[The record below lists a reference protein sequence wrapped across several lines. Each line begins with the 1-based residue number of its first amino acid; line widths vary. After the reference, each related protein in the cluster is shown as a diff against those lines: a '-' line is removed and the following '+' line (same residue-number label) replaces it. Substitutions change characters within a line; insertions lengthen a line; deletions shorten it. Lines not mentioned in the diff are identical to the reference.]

1 MADRNLNIRVA
12 FSALNNM
19 SRPVNAARQSA
30 AALASQINQTKT
42 SIKGLE
48 RQATSFDR
56 LTAANKKTTE
66 QLAQA
71 KEQARQMAAAY
82 GPLRQRSAEQVAA
95 LNQQRVAIRQLTQQQ
110 KGEQTQLNQLRASFY
125 SEGIAISSASRATEQ
140 INQRTAQYNRQL
152 AEQQRRLDAV
162 NQAQARYSRAKET
175 GEKMMSGGMKTA
187 AVGAATLAPVAAAVK
202 SYSSLEDAMKG
213 VAKQVNGLRDDS
225 GNRTPQYEE
234 MQRAIMDASEKLP
247 MANGAVDYAALVEG
261 GARMGVANSD
271 DPWEKQKADLLAF
284 ASMAAKASVAFELPA
299 DQLSESLGK
308 IAGLYKIPTQNIEQL
323 GDAINYLDDNAK
335 SKGSDIIDVLQRV
348 GGLASQL
355 DYKQAAALGSTFL
368 TLGSP
373 AEVAASA
380 TNAMV
385 RELSIA
391 TVQSDKFLGAL
402 DEIGVNAERVQKSM
416 SVDAMGTII
425 SVLEASKKLAPDK
438 QVANL
443 TQIFGKE
450 FGDDAQKLANNLP
463 ELRRQIELTQGAA
476 AKGSMNRESDI
487 NKASLSAQW
496 QLTKTGAVNAFSS
509 AGETLREPLMDIM
522 LTVSKVVGSVRRWV
536 EANPALVGSIMKVT
550 AAIGALLVVV
560 GGLMLSIGAVLGPMA
575 LVRLSFTTLAG
586 SGGVTPLIGSLGKL
600 SSTLR
605 GLIPSLSGVGRSIKD
620 WPALFRSA
628 ASGITQFSKQAIGGL
643 NTALMALSRGA
654 VAAGQGLFTLFT
666 RPMTAITWL
675 GNGLRTLATSGFGA
689 LLNVGRTV
697 MMALGGGLS
706 LLLSP
711 IGILVIALSAAAI
724 AVIKFWE
731 PIKAFFTGFYT
742 GLMSGLQPLTS
753 AFSTAFAPLAPLFD
767 SIGNAVGGVWEWF
780 TKLFEPIQ
788 FSNEAL
794 ASCTSAGETFGKV
807 VGNALSALTPI
818 IEGIARGIGWVLE
831 KLGAIPDATK
841 AAQQA
846 AESMHKDPVVWE
858 WDPQQKKM
866 VKKGW
871 NWSPKDDQQKKTNQ
885 KQQQAIDQQKKQES
899 LINSLKG
906 PANIVP
912 KMSSSLDK
920 IATNTTEKK
929 DGPGEIVFKNKQPY
943 IPIRGGYSEPLKQAQ
958 RQLPSLT
965 DWVTQQAGSLIASVT
980 PWQVEK
986 PAARVP
992 VSASPSAA
1000 SVAALMP
1007 APGGDVYNLSF
1018 DFSGQK
1024 LDEESIIRRVREE
1037 LALAKQ
1043 QADRRKRSQLIDHV

>member
-95 LNQQRVAIRQLTQQQ
+95 LNQQRAAIRQLTQQQ

-140 INQRTAQYNRQL
+140 INQRTAQYNSQL

-162 NQAQARYSRAKET
+162 NQAQARYSRTKET

-271 DPWEKQKADLLAF
+271 DPWQKQKADLLSF

-402 DEIGVNAERVQKSM
+402 DEIGVNAEKVQKSM

-586 SGGVTPLIGSLGKL
+586 EGGIARLTGGVMRLGGAFQWLAGSPMQSLLSAGRMVFGPLI
-600 SSTLR
+600 TLLAGISAPVW
-605 GLIPSLSGVGRSIKD
+605 GLI
-620 WPALFRSA
+620 ALFA
-628 ASGITQFSKQAIGGL
+628 
-643 NTALMALSRGA
+643 A
-654 VAAGQGLFTLFT
+654 VA
-666 RPMTAITWL
+666 
-675 GNGLRTLATSGFGA
+675 
-689 LLNVGRTV
+689 V
-697 MMALGGGLS
+697 
-706 LLLSP
+706 
-711 IGILVIALSAAAI
+711 
-724 AVIKFWE
+724 AVIKFWQ
-731 PIKAFFTGFYT
+731 PIKAFFSGFFT
-742 GLMSGLQPLTS
+742 GLMAGLQPITQ
-753 AFSTAFAPLAPLFD
+753 AFNAVFAPLAPIFD
-767 SIGNAVGGVWEWF
+767 SIGNAISRVWEWF
-780 TKLFEPIQ
+780 TKLLEPIQ
-788 FSNEAL
+788 FSSEAL

-807 VGNALSALTPI
+807 VGAAISALTLPI
-818 IEGIARGIGWVLE
+818 QGVAKGLGWILE
-831 KLGAIPDATK
+831 KLGAIPDAAK
-841 AAQQA
+841 AAQRVAQQMTPEAVNNLADRFTTFAGDVQA
-846 AESMHKDPVVWE
+846 ITKESKKAEEK
-858 WDPQQKKM
+858 
-866 VKKGW
+866 
-871 NWSPKDDQQKKTNQ
+871 KKT
-885 KQQQAIDQQKKQES
+885 DEQKKQDN

-912 KMSSSLDK
+912 KMSNSLDK

-1007 APGGDVYNLSF
+1007 APGGDVYNLNF

-1024 LDEESIIRRVREE
+1024 LDEETMIRRVREE

>member
-95 LNQQRVAIRQLTQQQ
+95 LNQQRAAIRQLTQQQ

-187 AVGAATLAPVAAAVK
+187 AVGAATLVPVAAAVK

-271 DPWEKQKADLLAF
+271 DPWQKQKADLLSF

-368 TLGSP
+368 TLGTP

-391 TVQSDKFLGAL
+391 TVQGKNFMQGLDALGL
-402 DEIGVNAERVQKSM
+402 SAEKVQKSM

-425 SVLEASKKLAPDK
+425 SVLEASKKLAPDQ

-509 AGETLREPLMDIM
+509 AGETLRDPLMDIM

-550 AAIGALLVVV
+550 AAIGALLVVM

-575 LVRLSFTTLAG
+575 LVRLSFTSLAGEGGIARLTGGVMRLGGAFQWLAG
-586 SGGVTPLIGSLGKL
+586 SPMQALLSAGRMVFGPLI
-600 SSTLR
+600 TLLAGISAPVW
-605 GLIPSLSGVGRSIKD
+605 GLI
-620 WPALFRSA
+620 ALFA
-628 ASGITQFSKQAIGGL
+628 
-643 NTALMALSRGA
+643 A
-654 VAAGQGLFTLFT
+654 VA
-666 RPMTAITWL
+666 
-675 GNGLRTLATSGFGA
+675 
-689 LLNVGRTV
+689 V
-697 MMALGGGLS
+697 
-706 LLLSP
+706 
-711 IGILVIALSAAAI
+711 
-724 AVIKFWE
+724 AVIKFWQ
-731 PIKAFFTGFYT
+731 PIKAFFSGFFT
-742 GLMSGLQPLTS
+742 GLMAGLQPITQS
-753 AFSTAFAPLAPLFD
+753 FNAVFAPLAPIFN
-767 SIGNAVGGVWEWF
+767 SIGNAISGVWEWF
-780 TKLFEPIQ
+780 TKLLEPIQ
-788 FSNEAL
+788 FSSEAL

-807 VGNALSALTPI
+807 VGAAISALTLPI
-818 IEGIARGIGWVLE
+818 QAVAKGLGWILE
-831 KLGAIPDATK
+831 KLGAIPDAAK
-841 AAQQA
+841 AAQQVA
-846 AESMHKDPVVWE
+846 QQMTPEAVNNLADRVNAFSGDVQAVAKESKKAEEK
-858 WDPQQKKM
+858 
-866 VKKGW
+866 
-871 NWSPKDDQQKKTNQ
+871 KKT
-885 KQQQAIDQQKKQES
+885 DEQKKQDN

-912 KMSSSLDK
+912 KMSNSLDK

-958 RQLPSLT
+958 RQLT
-965 DWVTQQAGSLIASVT
+965 
-980 PWQVEK
+980 
-986 PAARVP
+986 R
-992 VSASPSAA
+992 VSALTVTTGT
-1000 SVAALMP
+1000 VAVMDSDAVTLAVFTP
-1007 APGGDVYNLSF
+1007 LTTS
-1018 DFSGQK
+1018 
-1024 LDEESIIRRVREE
+1024 
-1037 LALAKQ
+1037 ALASGSYEIRAPSGCRITQ
-1043 QADRRKRSQLIDHV
+1043 VVAPASGGGASSL

>member
-95 LNQQRVAIRQLTQQQ
+95 LNQQRAAIRQLTQQQ

-402 DEIGVNAERVQKSM
+402 DEIGVNAEKVQKSM

-522 LTVSKVVGSVRRWV
+522 LTVSKVIGSVRRWV

-586 SGGVTPLIGSLGKL
+586 EGGIARLTGGVMRLGGAFQWLAGSPMQALLSAGRMVFGPLI
-600 SSTLR
+600 TLLAGISAPVW
-605 GLIPSLSGVGRSIKD
+605 GLI
-620 WPALFRSA
+620 ALF
-628 ASGITQFSKQAIGGL
+628 
-643 NTALMALSRGA
+643 
-654 VAAGQGLFTLFT
+654 
-666 RPMTAITWL
+666 
-675 GNGLRTLATSGFGA
+675 
-689 LLNVGRTV
+689 
-697 MMALGGGLS
+697 
-706 LLLSP
+706 
-711 IGILVIALSAAAI
+711 AAAAV

-731 PIKAFFTGFYT
+731 PIQAFFTGFFNGIMT
-742 GLMSGLQPLTS
+742 GLQPVFD
-753 AFSTAFAPLAPLFD
+753 AFNAVFAPLAPIFD
-767 SIGNAVGGVWEWF
+767 AIGSAISGVWDWF
-780 TKLFEPIQ
+780 TKLLEPIK
-788 FSNEAL
+788 FSSDAL
-794 ASCTSAGETFGKV
+794 ETCTTVGETFGRVLGTAISGLLWPLQK
-807 VGNALSALTPI
+807 LM
-818 IEGIARGIGWVLE
+818 EGVGWVLE
-831 KLGAIPDATK
+831 KLDLIPAGLDAANAK
-841 AAQQA
+841 AN
-846 AESMHKDPVVWE
+846 SLKKDPVVWE

-866 VKKGW
+866 VKKDW
-871 NWSPKDDQQKKTNQ
+871 NWSPDKPNQ
-885 KQQQAIDQQKKQES
+885 PKPPKPPITPKPVGIPDLMGS
-899 LINSLKG
+899 PNLT
-906 PANIVP
+906 P
-912 KMSSSLDK
+912 KMSKSLDK
-920 IATNTTEKK
+920 IADNTGKMAAK

-1024 LDEESIIRRVREE
+1024 LDEETIIRRVREE

>member
-95 LNQQRVAIRQLTQQQ
+95 LNQQRAAIRQLTQQQ

-271 DPWEKQKADLLAF
+271 DPWQKQKADLLSF

-368 TLGSP
+368 TLGTP

-391 TVQSDKFLGAL
+391 TVQGKNFMQGLDALGL
-402 DEIGVNAERVQKSM
+402 SAEKVQKSM
-416 SVDAMGTII
+416 SMDAMGTII
-425 SVLEASKKLAPDK
+425 SVLEASKKLAPDQ

-509 AGETLREPLMDIM
+509 AGETLRDPLMDIM
-522 LTVSKVVGSVRRWV
+522 LTVSKMVGSVRRWV

-550 AAIGALLVVV
+550 AAIGALLIVV

-586 SGGVTPLIGSLGKL
+586 EGGVARLTGGVMRLGGAFQWLAGSPMQALLSAGRMVFGPLI
-600 SSTLR
+600 TLLAGISAPVW
-605 GLIPSLSGVGRSIKD
+605 GLI
-620 WPALFRSA
+620 ALF
-628 ASGITQFSKQAIGGL
+628 
-643 NTALMALSRGA
+643 
-654 VAAGQGLFTLFT
+654 
-666 RPMTAITWL
+666 
-675 GNGLRTLATSGFGA
+675 
-689 LLNVGRTV
+689 
-697 MMALGGGLS
+697 
-706 LLLSP
+706 
-711 IGILVIALSAAAI
+711 AAAAV
-724 AVIKFWE
+724 AVIKFWQ
-731 PIKAFFTGFYT
+731 PIKAFFSGFFT
-742 GLMSGLQPLTS
+742 GLMAGLQPITQ
-753 AFSTAFAPLAPLFD
+753 AFNAVFAPLAPIFD
-767 SIGNAVGGVWEWF
+767 SIGNAISGVWEWF
-780 TKLFEPIQ
+780 TKLLEPIQ
-788 FSNEAL
+788 FSSEAL

-807 VGNALSALTPI
+807 VGAAISALTLPI
-818 IEGIARGIGWVLE
+818 QAVAKGLGWILE
-831 KLGAIPDATK
+831 KLGAIPDAAK
-841 AAQQA
+841 AAQQVA
-846 AESMHKDPVVWE
+846 QQMTPEAVNNLADRVNAFSGDVQAVAKESKKAEEK
-858 WDPQQKKM
+858 
-866 VKKGW
+866 
-871 NWSPKDDQQKKTNQ
+871 KKT
-885 KQQQAIDQQKKQES
+885 DEQKKQDN

-1007 APGGDVYNLSF
+1007 APGGDVYHLNF

-1024 LDEESIIRRVREE
+1024 LDEETIIRRVREE

-1043 QADRRKRSQLIDHV
+1043 QADRRKRSQLTDHG

>member
-95 LNQQRVAIRQLTQQQ
+95 LNQQRAAIRQLTQQQ

-368 TLGSP
+368 TLGTP

-391 TVQSDKFLGAL
+391 TVQGKNFMQGLDALGL
-402 DEIGVNAERVQKSM
+402 SAEKVQKSM

-425 SVLEASKKLAPDK
+425 SVLEASKKLAPDQ

-586 SGGVTPLIGSLGKL
+586 EGGIARLTGGVMRLGGAFQWLAGSPMQSLLSVGRMVFGPLI
-600 SSTLR
+600 TLLAGISAPVW
-605 GLIPSLSGVGRSIKD
+605 GLI
-620 WPALFRSA
+620 ALFA
-628 ASGITQFSKQAIGGL
+628 
-643 NTALMALSRGA
+643 A
-654 VAAGQGLFTLFT
+654 VA
-666 RPMTAITWL
+666 
-675 GNGLRTLATSGFGA
+675 
-689 LLNVGRTV
+689 V
-697 MMALGGGLS
+697 
-706 LLLSP
+706 
-711 IGILVIALSAAAI
+711 
-724 AVIKFWE
+724 AVIKFWQ
-731 PIKAFFTGFYT
+731 PIKAFFSGFFT
-742 GLMSGLQPLTS
+742 GLMAGLQPITQ
-753 AFSTAFAPLAPLFD
+753 AFNAVFAPLAPIFD
-767 SIGNAVGGVWEWF
+767 SIGNAISGVWEWF
-780 TKLFEPIQ
+780 TKLLEPIQ
-788 FSNEAL
+788 FSSEAL

-807 VGNALSALTPI
+807 VGAAISALTLPI
-818 IEGIARGIGWVLE
+818 QGVAKGLGWILE
-831 KLGAIPDATK
+831 KLGAIPDAAK
-841 AAQQA
+841 AAQQVA
-846 AESMHKDPVVWE
+846 QQMTPEAVNNLADRFTTFAGDVQAITKESKKAEEK
-858 WDPQQKKM
+858 
-866 VKKGW
+866 
-871 NWSPKDDQQKKTNQ
+871 KKT
-885 KQQQAIDQQKKQES
+885 DEQKKQDN

-943 IPIRGGYSEPLKQAQ
+943 IPIRGRYSEPLKQAQ

-1007 APGGDVYNLSF
+1007 TPGGDVYNLSF

-1024 LDEESIIRRVREE
+1024 LDEETIIRRVREE

>member
-95 LNQQRVAIRQLTQQQ
+95 LNQQRAAIRQLTQQQ

-271 DPWEKQKADLLAF
+271 DPWEKQKADLLSF

-402 DEIGVNAERVQKSM
+402 DEIGVNAEKVQKSM

-586 SGGVTPLIGSLGKL
+586 EGGIARLTGGVMRLGGAFQWLAGSPMQALLSAGRMVFGPLI
-600 SSTLR
+600 TLLAGISAPVW
-605 GLIPSLSGVGRSIKD
+605 GLI
-620 WPALFRSA
+620 ALF
-628 ASGITQFSKQAIGGL
+628 
-643 NTALMALSRGA
+643 
-654 VAAGQGLFTLFT
+654 
-666 RPMTAITWL
+666 
-675 GNGLRTLATSGFGA
+675 
-689 LLNVGRTV
+689 
-697 MMALGGGLS
+697 
-706 LLLSP
+706 
-711 IGILVIALSAAAI
+711 AAAAV

-731 PIKAFFTGFYT
+731 PIQAFFTGFFNGIMT
-742 GLMSGLQPLTS
+742 GLQPVFD
-753 AFSTAFAPLAPLFD
+753 AFNAVFAPLAPIFD
-767 SIGNAVGGVWEWF
+767 AIGSAISGVWDWF
-780 TKLFEPIQ
+780 TKLLEPIK
-788 FSNEAL
+788 FSSDAL
-794 ASCTSAGETFGKV
+794 ETCTTVGETFGRVLGTAISGLLWPLQK
-807 VGNALSALTPI
+807 LM
-818 IEGIARGIGWVLE
+818 EGVGWVLE
-831 KLGAIPDATK
+831 KLDLIPAGLDAANAK
-841 AAQQA
+841 
-846 AESMHKDPVVWE
+846 AESLKKDPVVWE

-866 VKKGW
+866 VKKDW
-871 NWSPKDDQQKKTNQ
+871 HWSPDKPNQ
-885 KQQQAIDQQKKQES
+885 PKPPKPPITPKPVGIPDLMGAPN
-899 LINSLKG
+899 LT
-906 PANIVP
+906 P
-912 KMSSSLDK
+912 KMSKSLDK
-920 IATNTTEKK
+920 IADNTGKMAAK

-1007 APGGDVYNLSF
+1007 APGGDVYNLNF

-1024 LDEESIIRRVREE
+1024 LDEETIIRRVREE

>member
-95 LNQQRVAIRQLTQQQ
+95 LNQQRAAIRQLTQQQ

-175 GEKMMSGGMKTA
+175 GEKMTSGGMKTA

-271 DPWEKQKADLLAF
+271 DPWQKQKADLLSF

-368 TLGSP
+368 TLGTP

-391 TVQSDKFLGAL
+391 TVQGKNFMQGLDALGL
-402 DEIGVNAERVQKSM
+402 SAEKVQKSM

-425 SVLEASKKLAPDK
+425 SVLEASKKLAPDQ

-586 SGGVTPLIGSLGKL
+586 EGGIARLTGGVMRLGGAFQWLAGSPMQALLSAGRMVFGPLI
-600 SSTLR
+600 TLLAGISAPVW
-605 GLIPSLSGVGRSIKD
+605 GLI
-620 WPALFRSA
+620 ALF
-628 ASGITQFSKQAIGGL
+628 
-643 NTALMALSRGA
+643 
-654 VAAGQGLFTLFT
+654 
-666 RPMTAITWL
+666 
-675 GNGLRTLATSGFGA
+675 
-689 LLNVGRTV
+689 
-697 MMALGGGLS
+697 
-706 LLLSP
+706 
-711 IGILVIALSAAAI
+711 SAAAV
-724 AVIKFWE
+724 AVIKFWQ
-731 PIKAFFTGFYT
+731 PIKAFFSGFFT
-742 GLMSGLQPLTS
+742 GLMAGLQPITQ
-753 AFSTAFAPLAPLFD
+753 AFNAVFAPLAPIFD
-767 SIGNAVGGVWEWF
+767 SIGNAISGVWEWF
-780 TKLFEPIQ
+780 TKLLEPIQ
-788 FSNEAL
+788 FSSEAL

-807 VGNALSALTPI
+807 VGGAISALTLPI
-818 IEGIARGIGWVLE
+818 QSVAKGLGWILE
-831 KLGAIPDATK
+831 KLGAIPDAAK
-841 AAQQA
+841 AAQQVA
-846 AESMHKDPVVWE
+846 QQMTPEAVNNLADRVNAFSGDVQAVAKESKKAEEK
-858 WDPQQKKM
+858 
-866 VKKGW
+866 
-871 NWSPKDDQQKKTNQ
+871 KKT
-885 KQQQAIDQQKKQES
+885 DEQKKQDN

-912 KMSSSLDK
+912 KMSNSLDK

-986 PAARVP
+986 PAARMP

-1007 APGGDVYNLSF
+1007 APGGDVYNLNF

-1024 LDEESIIRRVREE
+1024 LDEETIIRRVREE

-1043 QADRRKRSQLIDHV
+1043 QADRRKRSQLTDHV

>member
-95 LNQQRVAIRQLTQQQ
+95 LNQQRAAIRQLTQQQ

-225 GNRTPQYEE
+225 GNRTPLYEE
-234 MQRAIMDASEKLP
+234 MQQAIKDASEKLP

-261 GARMGVANSD
+261 GARMGVANSN
-271 DPWEKQKADLLAF
+271 DPWQKQKADLLSF

-308 IAGLYKIPTQNIEQL
+308 IAGLYNIPVQNIEQL

-348 GGLASQL
+348 GGLANQL

-368 TLGSP
+368 TLGTP

-391 TVQSDKFLGAL
+391 TVQGKSFMQGLDALGL
-402 DEIGVNAERVQKSM
+402 SAEKVQKSM

-425 SVLEASKKLAPDK
+425 SVLEASQKLGDN
-438 QVANL
+438 QVATL

-450 FGDDAQKLANNLP
+450 FGDDAQKLANKLP
-463 ELRRQIELTQGAA
+463 ELRRQLELTQGVA
-476 AKGSMNRESDI
+476 AKGSMQRESDI
-487 NKASLSAQW
+487 NKDSLSSQW
-496 QLTKTGAVNAFSS
+496 QLTKTGTLNALSA
-509 AGETLREPLMDIM
+509 AGETLRDPLMDIM

-586 SGGVTPLIGSLGKL
+586 EGGIARLTGGVMRLGGAFQWLAGSPMQALLSAGRMVFGPLI
-600 SSTLR
+600 TLLAGISAPVW
-605 GLIPSLSGVGRSIKD
+605 GLI
-620 WPALFRSA
+620 ALF
-628 ASGITQFSKQAIGGL
+628 
-643 NTALMALSRGA
+643 
-654 VAAGQGLFTLFT
+654 
-666 RPMTAITWL
+666 
-675 GNGLRTLATSGFGA
+675 
-689 LLNVGRTV
+689 
-697 MMALGGGLS
+697 
-706 LLLSP
+706 
-711 IGILVIALSAAAI
+711 AAAAV
-724 AVIKFWE
+724 AVIKFWQ
-731 PIKAFFTGFYT
+731 PIKAFFSGFFT
-742 GLMSGLQPLTS
+742 GLMAGLQPITQ
-753 AFSTAFAPLAPLFD
+753 AFNAVFAPLAPIFD
-767 SIGNAVGGVWEWF
+767 SIGNAISGVWEWF
-780 TKLFEPIQ
+780 TKLLEPIQ
-788 FSNEAL
+788 FSSEAL

-807 VGNALSALTPI
+807 VGAAISALTLPI
-818 IEGIARGIGWVLE
+818 QAVAKGLGWILE
-831 KLGAIPDATK
+831 KLGAIPDAAK
-841 AAQQA
+841 AAQQVA
-846 AESMHKDPVVWE
+846 QQMTPEAVNNLADRVNAFSGDVQAVAKESKKAEEK
-858 WDPQQKKM
+858 
-866 VKKGW
+866 
-871 NWSPKDDQQKKTNQ
+871 KKT
-885 KQQQAIDQQKKQES
+885 DEQKKQDN

-965 DWVTQQAGSLIASVT
+965 DWVTQQAGSLISSVT

-1007 APGGDVYNLSF
+1007 APGGDVYNLNF

-1024 LDEESIIRRVREE
+1024 LDEETIIRRVREE

-1043 QADRRKRSQLIDHV
+1043 QADRRKRSQLTDHV

>member
-1 MADRNLNIRVA
+1 
-12 FSALNNM
+12 
-19 SRPVNAARQSA
+19 
-30 AALASQINQTKT
+30 
-42 SIKGLE
+42 
-48 RQATSFDR
+48 
-56 LTAANKKTTE
+56 
-66 QLAQA
+66 
-71 KEQARQMAAAY
+71 
-82 GPLRQRSAEQVAA
+82 
-95 LNQQRVAIRQLTQQQ
+95 
-110 KGEQTQLNQLRASFY
+110 
-125 SEGIAISSASRATEQ
+125 
-140 INQRTAQYNRQL
+140 
-152 AEQQRRLDAV
+152 
-162 NQAQARYSRAKET
+162 
-175 GEKMMSGGMKTA
+175 MKTA

-402 DEIGVNAERVQKSM
+402 DEIGINAEKVQKSM

-496 QLTKTGAVNAFSS
+496 QLTKTGAVNALSS

-560 GGLMLSIGAVLGPMA
+560 GGLMLTIGAVLGPMA

-643 NTALMALSRGA
+643 NTALMALSRSA

-788 FSNEAL
+788 FSSEAL

-943 IPIRGGYSEPLKQAQ
+943 IPIRGGYSEPLKQVQ

-986 PAARVP
+986 PAARMP

-1007 APGGDVYNLSF
+1007 APGGDVYNLNF

-1024 LDEESIIRRVREE
+1024 LDEETIIRRVREE

-1043 QADRRKRSQLIDHV
+1043 QADRRKRSQLTDHV

>member
-82 GPLRQRSAEQVAA
+82 GPLRQRSAEQIAA
-95 LNQQRVAIRQLTQQQ
+95 LNQQRAAIRQLTQQQ

-175 GEKMMSGGMKTA
+175 GEKMMSGGMKTT

-225 GNRTPQYEE
+225 GNRTPLYEE
-234 MQRAIMDASEKLP
+234 MQQAIKDASEKLP

-261 GARMGVANSD
+261 GARMGVANSN
-271 DPWEKQKADLLAF
+271 DPWQKQKADLLSF

-308 IAGLYKIPTQNIEQL
+308 IAGLYNIPVQNIEQL

-348 GGLASQL
+348 GGLANQL

-368 TLGSP
+368 TLGTP

-391 TVQSDKFLGAL
+391 TVQGKSFMQGLDALGL
-402 DEIGVNAERVQKSM
+402 SAEKVQKSM

-425 SVLEASKKLAPDK
+425 SVLEASQKLGDN
-438 QVANL
+438 QVATL

-450 FGDDAQKLANNLP
+450 FGDDAQKLANKLP
-463 ELRRQIELTQGAA
+463 ELRRQLELTQGVA
-476 AKGSMNRESDI
+476 AKGSMQRESDI
-487 NKASLSAQW
+487 NKDSLSSQW
-496 QLTKTGAVNAFSS
+496 QLTKTGTLNALSA
-509 AGETLREPLMDIM
+509 AGETLRDPLMDIM
-522 LTVSKVVGSVRRWV
+522 LTVSKVVGSVRRWI

-586 SGGVTPLIGSLGKL
+586 EGGIARLTGSVMRLGGAFQWLAGSPMQALLSAGRMVFGPLI
-600 SSTLR
+600 TLLAGISAPVW
-605 GLIPSLSGVGRSIKD
+605 GLI
-620 WPALFRSA
+620 ALF
-628 ASGITQFSKQAIGGL
+628 
-643 NTALMALSRGA
+643 
-654 VAAGQGLFTLFT
+654 
-666 RPMTAITWL
+666 
-675 GNGLRTLATSGFGA
+675 
-689 LLNVGRTV
+689 
-697 MMALGGGLS
+697 
-706 LLLSP
+706 
-711 IGILVIALSAAAI
+711 AAAAV
-724 AVIKFWE
+724 AVIKFWQ
-731 PIKAFFTGFYT
+731 PIKAFFSGFFT
-742 GLMSGLQPLTS
+742 GLMAGLQPITQ
-753 AFSTAFAPLAPLFD
+753 AFNAVFAPLAPIFD
-767 SIGNAVGGVWEWF
+767 SIGNAISGVWEWF
-780 TKLFEPIQ
+780 TKLLEPIQ
-788 FSNEAL
+788 FSSEAL

-807 VGNALSALTPI
+807 VGAAISALTLPI
-818 IEGIARGIGWVLE
+818 QAVAKGLGWILE
-831 KLGAIPDATK
+831 KLGAIPDAAK
-841 AAQQA
+841 AAQQVA
-846 AESMHKDPVVWE
+846 QQMTPEAVNNLADRVNAFSGDVQAVAKESKKAEEK
-858 WDPQQKKM
+858 
-866 VKKGW
+866 
-871 NWSPKDDQQKKTNQ
+871 KKT
-885 KQQQAIDQQKKQES
+885 DEQKKQDN

-1007 APGGDVYNLSF
+1007 APGGDVYNLNF

-1024 LDEESIIRRVREE
+1024 LDEETIIRRVREE

-1043 QADRRKRSQLIDHV
+1043 QADRRKRSQLTDHV

>member
-95 LNQQRVAIRQLTQQQ
+95 LNQQRAAIRQLTQQQ

-335 SKGSDIIDVLQRV
+335 SKGSDIIDVIQRV

-368 TLGSP
+368 TLGTP

-391 TVQSDKFLGAL
+391 TVQGKNFMQGLDALGL
-402 DEIGVNAERVQKSM
+402 SAEKVQKSM

-425 SVLEASKKLAPDK
+425 SVLEASKKLAPDQ

-586 SGGVTPLIGSLGKL
+586 EGGIARLTGGVMRLGGAFQWLAGSPMQALLSAGRMVFGPLI
-600 SSTLR
+600 TLLAGISAPVW
-605 GLIPSLSGVGRSIKD
+605 GLI
-620 WPALFRSA
+620 ALF
-628 ASGITQFSKQAIGGL
+628 
-643 NTALMALSRGA
+643 
-654 VAAGQGLFTLFT
+654 
-666 RPMTAITWL
+666 
-675 GNGLRTLATSGFGA
+675 
-689 LLNVGRTV
+689 
-697 MMALGGGLS
+697 
-706 LLLSP
+706 
-711 IGILVIALSAAAI
+711 AAAAV

-731 PIKAFFTGFYT
+731 PIQAFFTGFFNGIMT
-742 GLMSGLQPLTS
+742 GLQPVFD
-753 AFSTAFAPLAPLFD
+753 AFNAVFAPLAPIFD
-767 SIGNAVGGVWEWF
+767 AIGSAISGVWDWF
-780 TKLFEPIQ
+780 TKLLEPIK
-788 FSNEAL
+788 FSSDAL
-794 ASCTSAGETFGKV
+794 ETCTTVGETFGRVLGTAISGLLWPLQK
-807 VGNALSALTPI
+807 LM
-818 IEGIARGIGWVLE
+818 EGVGWVLE
-831 KLGAIPDATK
+831 KLDLIPAGLDAANAK
-841 AAQQA
+841 
-846 AESMHKDPVVWE
+846 AESLKKDPVVWE

-866 VKKGW
+866 VKKDW
-871 NWSPKDDQQKKTNQ
+871 HWSPDKPNQ
-885 KQQQAIDQQKKQES
+885 PKPPKPPITPKPVGIPDLMGAPN
-899 LINSLKG
+899 LT
-906 PANIVP
+906 P
-912 KMSSSLDK
+912 KMSKSLDK
-920 IATNTTEKK
+920 IADNTGKMAAK

-1007 APGGDVYNLSF
+1007 APGGDVYNLNF

-1024 LDEESIIRRVREE
+1024 LDEETIIRRVREE

-1043 QADRRKRSQLIDHV
+1043 QADRRKRSQLTDHV

>member
-95 LNQQRVAIRQLTQQQ
+95 LNQQRAAIRQLTQQQ

-162 NQAQARYSRAKET
+162 NQAQARYNRAKET
-175 GEKMMSGGMKTA
+175 GEKLQSTGMKTA
-187 AVGAATLAPVAAAVK
+187 ATGAAIVAPVVAAIK

-213 VAKQVNGLRDDS
+213 VSKQVNGLRDDN
-225 GNRTPQYEE
+225 GNRTAQFAE
-234 MQRAIMDASEKLP
+234 MQKAIKDASENLP
-247 MANGAVDYAALVEG
+247 MPNGAVDYAALVEG

-271 DPWEKQKADLLAF
+271 DPWQKQKKDLLNF
-284 ASMAAKASVAFELPA
+284 ANTAAMASKAFELPA

-308 IAGLYKIPTQNIEQL
+308 IAGLYKVPIQNIGEL

-335 SKGSDIIDVLQRV
+335 SKGSEIIDVLLRV
-348 GGLASQL
+348 GGTADQL
-355 DYKQAAALGSTFL
+355 GYKNAAALGSTFL
-368 TLGSP
+368 SLGEG
-373 AEVAASA
+373 AETAGTAVK
-380 TNAMV
+380 AMV
-385 RELSIA
+385 RELGNA
-391 TVQSDKFLGAL
+391 MVQPDRFMEGLDALGL
-402 DEIGVNAERVQKSM
+402 SAEKVQKNM
-416 SVDAMGTII
+416 AKDAMGTIMA
-425 SVLEASKKLAPDK
+425 VMEATKKLDDDK
-438 QVANL
+438 QLNVL
-443 TQIFGKE
+443 TQL
-450 FGDDAQKLANNLP
+450 FGDEYAMAVRKVANNLP
-463 ELRRQIELTQGAA
+463 ELRRQLELTHGTA
-476 AKGSMNRESDI
+476 AKGSMKRESDI
-487 NKASLSAQW
+487 DKDSLSSQW
-496 QLTKTGAVNAFSS
+496 QITKAEFGNNFS
-509 AGETLREPLMDIM
+509 ALGETMRWPMMAIM
-522 LTVSKVVGSVRRWV
+522 KSVGGVLQSIRGWI
-536 EANPALVGSIMKVT
+536 EANPVLVAAIMKTV
-550 AAIGALLVVV
+550 AAIGAILTVL
-560 GGLMLSIGAVLGPMA
+560 GTLMLALGAVLGPMA

-586 SGGVTPLIGSLGKL
+586 EGGIARLTGGVMRLGGAFQWLAGSPMQSLLSVGRMVFGPLI
-600 SSTLR
+600 TLLAGISAPVW
-605 GLIPSLSGVGRSIKD
+605 GLI
-620 WPALFRSA
+620 ALFA
-628 ASGITQFSKQAIGGL
+628 
-643 NTALMALSRGA
+643 A
-654 VAAGQGLFTLFT
+654 VA
-666 RPMTAITWL
+666 
-675 GNGLRTLATSGFGA
+675 
-689 LLNVGRTV
+689 V
-697 MMALGGGLS
+697 
-706 LLLSP
+706 
-711 IGILVIALSAAAI
+711 
-724 AVIKFWE
+724 AVIKFWQ
-731 PIKAFFTGFYT
+731 PIKAFFSGFFT
-742 GLMSGLQPLTS
+742 GLMAGLQPITQ
-753 AFSTAFAPLAPLFD
+753 AFNAVFAPLAPIFD
-767 SIGNAVGGVWEWF
+767 SIGNAISGVWEWF
-780 TKLFEPIQ
+780 TKLLEPIQ
-788 FSNEAL
+788 FSSEAL

-807 VGNALSALTPI
+807 VGAAISALTLPI
-818 IEGIARGIGWVLE
+818 QGVAKGLGWILE
-831 KLGAIPDATK
+831 KLGAIPDAAK
-841 AAQQA
+841 AAQQVA
-846 AESMHKDPVVWE
+846 QQMTPEAVNNLADRFTTFAGDVQAITKESKKAEEK
-858 WDPQQKKM
+858 
-866 VKKGW
+866 
-871 NWSPKDDQQKKTNQ
+871 KKT
-885 KQQQAIDQQKKQES
+885 DEQKKQDN

-912 KMSSSLDK
+912 KMSNSLDK

-1007 APGGDVYNLSF
+1007 APGGDVYNLNF

-1024 LDEESIIRRVREE
+1024 LDEETIIRRVREE

-1043 QADRRKRSQLIDHV
+1043 QADRRKRSQLTDHV

>member
-95 LNQQRVAIRQLTQQQ
+95 LNQQRAAIRQLTQQQ

-175 GEKMMSGGMKTA
+175 GEKMTSGGMKTA
-187 AVGAATLAPVAAAVK
+187 AVGAATLVPVAAAVK

-271 DPWEKQKADLLAF
+271 DPWQKQKADLLSF

-368 TLGSP
+368 TLGTP

-391 TVQSDKFLGAL
+391 TVQGKNFMQGLDALGL
-402 DEIGVNAERVQKSM
+402 SAEKVQKSM

-425 SVLEASKKLAPDK
+425 SVLEASKKLAPDQ

-509 AGETLREPLMDIM
+509 AGETLRDPLMDIM

-550 AAIGALLVVV
+550 AAIGALLVVM

-575 LVRLSFTTLAG
+575 LVRLSFTSLAGEGGIARLTGGVMRLGGAFQWLAG
-586 SGGVTPLIGSLGKL
+586 SPMQALLSAGRMVFGPLI
-600 SSTLR
+600 TLLAGISAPVW
-605 GLIPSLSGVGRSIKD
+605 GLI
-620 WPALFRSA
+620 ALFA
-628 ASGITQFSKQAIGGL
+628 
-643 NTALMALSRGA
+643 A
-654 VAAGQGLFTLFT
+654 VA
-666 RPMTAITWL
+666 
-675 GNGLRTLATSGFGA
+675 
-689 LLNVGRTV
+689 V
-697 MMALGGGLS
+697 
-706 LLLSP
+706 
-711 IGILVIALSAAAI
+711 
-724 AVIKFWE
+724 AVIKFWQ
-731 PIKAFFTGFYT
+731 PIKAFFSGFFT
-742 GLMSGLQPLTS
+742 GLMAGLQPITQS
-753 AFSTAFAPLAPLFD
+753 FNAVFAPLAPIFN
-767 SIGNAVGGVWEWF
+767 SIGNAISGVWEWF
-780 TKLFEPIQ
+780 TKLLEPIQ
-788 FSNEAL
+788 FSSEAL

-807 VGNALSALTPI
+807 VGAAISALTLPI
-818 IEGIARGIGWVLE
+818 QAVAKGLGWILE
-831 KLGAIPDATK
+831 KLGAIPDAAK
-841 AAQQA
+841 AAQQVA
-846 AESMHKDPVVWE
+846 QQMTPEAVNNLADRVNAFSGDVQAVAKESKKAEEK
-858 WDPQQKKM
+858 
-866 VKKGW
+866 
-871 NWSPKDDQQKKTNQ
+871 KKT
-885 KQQQAIDQQKKQES
+885 DEQKKQDN

-912 KMSSSLDK
+912 KMSNSLDK

-986 PAARVP
+986 PAARMP

-1007 APGGDVYNLSF
+1007 APGGDVYNLNF

-1024 LDEESIIRRVREE
+1024 LDEETIIRRVREE

-1043 QADRRKRSQLIDHV
+1043 QADRRKRSQLTDHV

>member
-95 LNQQRVAIRQLTQQQ
+95 LNQQRAAIRQLTQQQ

-271 DPWEKQKADLLAF
+271 DPWQKQKTDLLSF

-402 DEIGVNAERVQKSM
+402 DEIGVNAEKVQKSM

-522 LTVSKVVGSVRRWV
+522 LTVSKVIGSVRRWV

-586 SGGVTPLIGSLGKL
+586 EGGIARLTGVVMRLGGAFQWLAGSPMQALLSVGRMVFGPLI
-600 SSTLR
+600 TLLAGISAPVW
-605 GLIPSLSGVGRSIKD
+605 GLI
-620 WPALFRSA
+620 ALFA
-628 ASGITQFSKQAIGGL
+628 
-643 NTALMALSRGA
+643 A
-654 VAAGQGLFTLFT
+654 VA
-666 RPMTAITWL
+666 
-675 GNGLRTLATSGFGA
+675 
-689 LLNVGRTV
+689 V
-697 MMALGGGLS
+697 
-706 LLLSP
+706 
-711 IGILVIALSAAAI
+711 
-724 AVIKFWE
+724 AVIKFWQ
-731 PIKAFFTGFYT
+731 PIKAFFSGFFT
-742 GLMSGLQPLTS
+742 GLMAGLQPITQ
-753 AFSTAFAPLAPLFD
+753 AFNAVFAPLAPIFD
-767 SIGNAVGGVWEWF
+767 SIGNAISGVWEWF
-780 TKLFEPIQ
+780 TKLLEPIQ
-788 FSNEAL
+788 FSSEAL
-794 ASCTSAGETFGKV
+794 TSCTSAGETFGKV
-807 VGNALSALTPI
+807 VGAAISALTLPI
-818 IEGIARGIGWVLE
+818 QAVANGIGWILE

-1007 APGGDVYNLSF
+1007 APGGDVYNLNF

-1024 LDEESIIRRVREE
+1024 LDEETIIRRVREE

-1043 QADRRKRSQLIDHV
+1043 QADRRKRSQLTDHV

>member
-95 LNQQRVAIRQLTQQQ
+95 LNQQRAAIRQLTQQQ

-125 SEGIAISSASRATEQ
+125 SEGIAIRSASRATEQ

-234 MQRAIMDASEKLP
+234 MQRAIMDAGEKLP

-271 DPWEKQKADLLAF
+271 DPWEKQKADLLSF

-402 DEIGVNAERVQKSM
+402 DEIGVNAEKVQKSM

-487 NKASLSAQW
+487 NKDSLSAQW
-496 QLTKTGAVNAFSS
+496 QLTKTGAVNALSS

-560 GGLMLSIGAVLGPMA
+560 GGLMLTIGAVLGQMA

-586 SGGVTPLIGSLGKL
+586 EGGIARLTGGVMRLGGAFQWLAGSPMQALLSAGRMVFCPLI
-600 SSTLR
+600 TLLAGISAPVW
-605 GLIPSLSGVGRSIKD
+605 GLI
-620 WPALFRSA
+620 ALF
-628 ASGITQFSKQAIGGL
+628 
-643 NTALMALSRGA
+643 
-654 VAAGQGLFTLFT
+654 
-666 RPMTAITWL
+666 
-675 GNGLRTLATSGFGA
+675 
-689 LLNVGRTV
+689 
-697 MMALGGGLS
+697 
-706 LLLSP
+706 
-711 IGILVIALSAAAI
+711 AAAAV

-731 PIKAFFTGFYT
+731 PIQAFFTGFFNGIMT
-742 GLMSGLQPLTS
+742 GLQPVFD
-753 AFSTAFAPLAPLFD
+753 AFNAVFAPLAPIFD
-767 SIGNAVGGVWEWF
+767 AIGSAISGVWDWF
-780 TKLFEPIQ
+780 TKLLEPIK
-788 FSNEAL
+788 FSSDAL
-794 ASCTSAGETFGKV
+794 ETCTTVGETFGRVLGTAISGLLWPLQK
-807 VGNALSALTPI
+807 LM
-818 IEGIARGIGWVLE
+818 EGVGWVLE
-831 KLGAIPDATK
+831 KLDLIPAGLDAANAK
-841 AAQQA
+841 
-846 AESMHKDPVVWE
+846 AESLKKDPVVWE

-866 VKKGW
+866 VKKDW
-871 NWSPKDDQQKKTNQ
+871 HWSPDKPNQ
-885 KQQQAIDQQKKQES
+885 PKPPKPPITPKPVGIPDLMGAPN
-899 LINSLKG
+899 LT
-906 PANIVP
+906 P
-912 KMSSSLDK
+912 KMSKSLDK
-920 IATNTTEKK
+920 IADNTGKMAAK

-965 DWVTQQAGSLIASVT
+965 DWVTQQTGSLIASVT

-1007 APGGDVYNLSF
+1007 APGGDVYNLNF

-1024 LDEESIIRRVREE
+1024 LDEETIIRRVREE

-1043 QADRRKRSQLIDHV
+1043 QADRRKRSQLTDHV

>member
-1 MADRNLNIRVA
+1 MANRNLNIRVA

-56 LTAANKKTTE
+56 LTTANKKTTE

-95 LNQQRVAIRQLTQQQ
+95 LNQQRAAIRQLTQQQ

-225 GNRTPQYEE
+225 GNRTPLYEE
-234 MQRAIMDASEKLP
+234 MQQAIKDASEKLP

-261 GARMGVANSD
+261 GARMGVANSN
-271 DPWEKQKADLLAF
+271 DPWQKQKADLLSF

-308 IAGLYKIPTQNIEQL
+308 IAGLYNIPVQNIEQL

-348 GGLASQL
+348 GGLANQL

-368 TLGSP
+368 TLGTP

-391 TVQSDKFLGAL
+391 TVQGKSFMQGLDALGL
-402 DEIGVNAERVQKSM
+402 SAEKVQKSM

-425 SVLEASKKLAPDK
+425 SVLEASQKLGDN
-438 QVANL
+438 QVATL

-450 FGDDAQKLANNLP
+450 FGDDAQKLANKLP
-463 ELRRQIELTQGAA
+463 ELRRQLELTQGVA
-476 AKGSMNRESDI
+476 AKGSMQRESDI
-487 NKASLSAQW
+487 NKDSLSSQW
-496 QLTKTGAVNAFSS
+496 QLTKTGTLNALSA
-509 AGETLREPLMDIM
+509 AGETLRDPLMDIM

-586 SGGVTPLIGSLGKL
+586 EGGIARLTGGVMRLGGAFQWLAGSPMQALLSVGRMVFGPLI
-600 SSTLR
+600 TLLAGISAPVW
-605 GLIPSLSGVGRSIKD
+605 GLI
-620 WPALFRSA
+620 ALF
-628 ASGITQFSKQAIGGL
+628 
-643 NTALMALSRGA
+643 
-654 VAAGQGLFTLFT
+654 
-666 RPMTAITWL
+666 
-675 GNGLRTLATSGFGA
+675 
-689 LLNVGRTV
+689 
-697 MMALGGGLS
+697 
-706 LLLSP
+706 
-711 IGILVIALSAAAI
+711 AAAAV
-724 AVIKFWE
+724 AVIKFWQ
-731 PIKAFFTGFYT
+731 PIKAFFSGFFT
-742 GLMSGLQPLTS
+742 GLMAGLQPITQ
-753 AFSTAFAPLAPLFD
+753 AFNAVFAPLAPIFD
-767 SIGNAVGGVWEWF
+767 SIGNAISGVWEWF
-780 TKLFEPIQ
+780 TKLLEPIQ
-788 FSNEAL
+788 FSSEAL

-807 VGNALSALTPI
+807 VGGAISALTLPI
-818 IEGIARGIGWVLE
+818 QAVAKGLGWILE
-831 KLGAIPDATK
+831 KLGAIPDAAK
-841 AAQQA
+841 AAQQVA
-846 AESMHKDPVVWE
+846 QQMTPEAVNNLADRVNAFSGDVQAVAKESKKAEEK
-858 WDPQQKKM
+858 
-866 VKKGW
+866 
-871 NWSPKDDQQKKTNQ
+871 KKT
-885 KQQQAIDQQKKQES
+885 DEQKKQDN

-1007 APGGDVYNLSF
+1007 APGGDVYNLNF

-1024 LDEESIIRRVREE
+1024 LDEETIIRRVREE

-1043 QADRRKRSQLIDHV
+1043 QADRRKRSQLTDHV

>member
-66 QLAQA
+66 QLGQA
-71 KEQARQMAAAY
+71 KEQARQMTAAY

-95 LNQQRVAIRQLTQQQ
+95 LNQQRAAIRQLTQQQ

-162 NQAQARYSRAKET
+162 NQAQTRYSRAKET

-271 DPWEKQKADLLAF
+271 DPWQKQKADLLSF

-368 TLGSP
+368 TLGTP

-391 TVQSDKFLGAL
+391 TVQGKNFMQGLDALGL
-402 DEIGVNAERVQKSM
+402 SAEKVQKSM

-425 SVLEASKKLAPDK
+425 SVLEASKKLAPDQ

-586 SGGVTPLIGSLGKL
+586 EGGIARLTGGVMRLGGAFQWLAGSPMQALLSAGRMVFGPLI
-600 SSTLR
+600 TLLAGISAPVW
-605 GLIPSLSGVGRSIKD
+605 GLI
-620 WPALFRSA
+620 ALF
-628 ASGITQFSKQAIGGL
+628 
-643 NTALMALSRGA
+643 
-654 VAAGQGLFTLFT
+654 
-666 RPMTAITWL
+666 
-675 GNGLRTLATSGFGA
+675 
-689 LLNVGRTV
+689 
-697 MMALGGGLS
+697 
-706 LLLSP
+706 
-711 IGILVIALSAAAI
+711 AAAAV
-724 AVIKFWE
+724 AVIKFWQ
-731 PIKAFFTGFYT
+731 PIKAFFSGFFT
-742 GLMSGLQPLTS
+742 GLMAGLQPITQ
-753 AFSTAFAPLAPLFD
+753 AFNAVFAPLAPIFD
-767 SIGNAVGGVWEWF
+767 SIGNAISGVWEWF
-780 TKLFEPIQ
+780 TKLLEPIQ
-788 FSNEAL
+788 FSSEAL

-807 VGNALSALTPI
+807 VGGAISALTLPI
-818 IEGIARGIGWVLE
+818 QAVAKGLGWILE
-831 KLGAIPDATK
+831 KLGAIPDAAK
-841 AAQQA
+841 AAQQVA
-846 AESMHKDPVVWE
+846 QQMTPEAVNNLADRVNAFSGDVQAVAKESKKAEEK
-858 WDPQQKKM
+858 
-866 VKKGW
+866 
-871 NWSPKDDQQKKTNQ
+871 KKT
-885 KQQQAIDQQKKQES
+885 DEQKKQDN

-1007 APGGDVYNLSF
+1007 APGGDVYNLNF

-1024 LDEESIIRRVREE
+1024 LDEETIIRRVREE

-1043 QADRRKRSQLIDHV
+1043 QADRRKRSQLTDHV

>member
-95 LNQQRVAIRQLTQQQ
+95 LNQQRAAIRQLTQQQ

-402 DEIGVNAERVQKSM
+402 DEIGVNAEKVQKSM

-586 SGGVTPLIGSLGKL
+586 EGGIARLTGGVMRLGGAFQWLAGSPMQSLLSVGRMVFGPLI
-600 SSTLR
+600 TLLAGISAPVW
-605 GLIPSLSGVGRSIKD
+605 GLI
-620 WPALFRSA
+620 ALFA
-628 ASGITQFSKQAIGGL
+628 
-643 NTALMALSRGA
+643 A
-654 VAAGQGLFTLFT
+654 VA
-666 RPMTAITWL
+666 
-675 GNGLRTLATSGFGA
+675 
-689 LLNVGRTV
+689 V
-697 MMALGGGLS
+697 
-706 LLLSP
+706 
-711 IGILVIALSAAAI
+711 
-724 AVIKFWE
+724 AVIKFWQ
-731 PIKAFFTGFYT
+731 PIKAFFSGFFT
-742 GLMSGLQPLTS
+742 GLMAGLQPITQ
-753 AFSTAFAPLAPLFD
+753 AFNAVFAPLAPIFD
-767 SIGNAVGGVWEWF
+767 SIGNAISGVWEWF
-780 TKLFEPIQ
+780 TKLLEPIQ
-788 FSNEAL
+788 FSSEAL

-807 VGNALSALTPI
+807 VGAAISALTLPI
-818 IEGIARGIGWVLE
+818 QGVAKGLGWILE
-831 KLGAIPDATK
+831 KLGAIPDAAK
-841 AAQQA
+841 AAQQVA
-846 AESMHKDPVVWE
+846 QQMTPEAVNNLADRFTTFAGDVQAITKESKKAEEK
-858 WDPQQKKM
+858 
-866 VKKGW
+866 
-871 NWSPKDDQQKKTNQ
+871 KKT
-885 KQQQAIDQQKKQES
+885 DEQKKQDN

-912 KMSSSLDK
+912 KMSNSLDK

-1024 LDEESIIRRVREE
+1024 LDEETIIRRVREE

>member
-95 LNQQRVAIRQLTQQQ
+95 LNQQRAAIRQLTQQQ

-225 GNRTPQYEE
+225 GNRTPLYEE
-234 MQRAIMDASEKLP
+234 MQQAIKDASEKLP

-261 GARMGVANSD
+261 GARMGVANSN
-271 DPWEKQKADLLAF
+271 DPWQKQKADLLSF

-308 IAGLYKIPTQNIEQL
+308 IAGLYNIPVQNIEQL

-348 GGLASQL
+348 GGLANQL

-368 TLGSP
+368 TLGTP

-391 TVQSDKFLGAL
+391 TVQGKSFMQGLDALGL
-402 DEIGVNAERVQKSM
+402 SAEKVQKSM

-425 SVLEASKKLAPDK
+425 SVLEASQKLGDN
-438 QVANL
+438 QVATL

-450 FGDDAQKLANNLP
+450 FGDDAQKLANKLP
-463 ELRRQIELTQGAA
+463 ELRRQLELTQGVA
-476 AKGSMNRESDI
+476 AKGSMQRESDI
-487 NKASLSAQW
+487 NKDSLSSQW
-496 QLTKTGAVNAFSS
+496 QLTKTGTLNALSA
-509 AGETLREPLMDIM
+509 AGETLRDPLMDIM

-586 SGGVTPLIGSLGKL
+586 EGGIARLTGGVMRLGGAFQWLAGSPMQALLSAGRMVFGPLI
-600 SSTLR
+600 TLLAGISAPVW
-605 GLIPSLSGVGRSIKD
+605 GLI
-620 WPALFRSA
+620 ALF
-628 ASGITQFSKQAIGGL
+628 
-643 NTALMALSRGA
+643 
-654 VAAGQGLFTLFT
+654 
-666 RPMTAITWL
+666 
-675 GNGLRTLATSGFGA
+675 
-689 LLNVGRTV
+689 
-697 MMALGGGLS
+697 
-706 LLLSP
+706 
-711 IGILVIALSAAAI
+711 AAAAV
-724 AVIKFWE
+724 AVIKFWQ
-731 PIKAFFTGFYT
+731 PIKAFFSGFFT
-742 GLMSGLQPLTS
+742 GLMAGLQPITQ
-753 AFSTAFAPLAPLFD
+753 AFNAVFAPLAPIFD
-767 SIGNAVGGVWEWF
+767 SIGNAISGVWEWF
-780 TKLFEPIQ
+780 TKLLEPIQ
-788 FSNEAL
+788 FSSEAL

-807 VGNALSALTPI
+807 VGAAISALTLPI
-818 IEGIARGIGWVLE
+818 QAVAKGLGWILE
-831 KLGAIPDATK
+831 KLGAIPDAAK
-841 AAQQA
+841 AAQQVA
-846 AESMHKDPVVWE
+846 QQMTPEAVNNLADRVNAFSGDVQAVAKESKKAEEK
-858 WDPQQKKM
+858 
-866 VKKGW
+866 
-871 NWSPKDDQQKKTNQ
+871 KKT
-885 KQQQAIDQQKKQES
+885 DEQKKQEN

-992 VSASPSAA
+992 VSSSPSAA

-1007 APGGDVYNLSF
+1007 APGGDVYNLNF

-1024 LDEESIIRRVREE
+1024 LDEETIIRRVREE

-1043 QADRRKRSQLIDHV
+1043 QADRRKRSQLTDHV

>member
-95 LNQQRVAIRQLTQQQ
+95 LNQQRAAIRQLTQQQ

-271 DPWEKQKADLLAF
+271 DPWEKQKADLLSF

-402 DEIGVNAERVQKSM
+402 DEIGVNAEKVQKSM

-522 LTVSKVVGSVRRWV
+522 LTVSKVIGSVRRWV
-536 EANPALVGSIMKVT
+536 EANPVLVGSIMKVT

-586 SGGVTPLIGSLGKL
+586 EGGIARLTGGVMRLGGAFQWLAGSPMQALLSAGRMVFGPLI
-600 SSTLR
+600 TLLAGISAPVW
-605 GLIPSLSGVGRSIKD
+605 GLI
-620 WPALFRSA
+620 ALF
-628 ASGITQFSKQAIGGL
+628 
-643 NTALMALSRGA
+643 
-654 VAAGQGLFTLFT
+654 
-666 RPMTAITWL
+666 
-675 GNGLRTLATSGFGA
+675 
-689 LLNVGRTV
+689 
-697 MMALGGGLS
+697 
-706 LLLSP
+706 
-711 IGILVIALSAAAI
+711 AAAAV

-731 PIKAFFTGFYT
+731 PIQAFFTGFFNGIMT
-742 GLMSGLQPLTS
+742 GLQPVFD
-753 AFSTAFAPLAPLFD
+753 AFNAVFAPLAPIFD
-767 SIGNAVGGVWEWF
+767 AIGSAISDVWDWF
-780 TKLFEPIQ
+780 TKLLEPIK
-788 FSNEAL
+788 FSSDAL
-794 ASCTSAGETFGKV
+794 ETCTTVGETFGRVLGTAISGLLWPLQK
-807 VGNALSALTPI
+807 LM
-818 IEGIARGIGWVLE
+818 EGVGWVLE
-831 KLGAIPDATK
+831 KLDLIPAGLDAANAK
-841 AAQQA
+841 AN
-846 AESMHKDPVVWE
+846 SLKKDPVVWE

-866 VKKGW
+866 VKKDW
-871 NWSPKDDQQKKTNQ
+871 NWSPDKPNQ
-885 KQQQAIDQQKKQES
+885 
-899 LINSLKG
+899 
-906 PANIVP
+906 P
-912 KMSSSLDK
+912 KPPKPPITPKPVGIPDLMGSPNLTPKISKSLDK
-920 IATNTTEKK
+920 IADNTGKMAAK

-1007 APGGDVYNLSF
+1007 APGGDVYNLNF

-1024 LDEESIIRRVREE
+1024 LDEETIIRRVREE

-1043 QADRRKRSQLIDHV
+1043 QADRRKRSQLTDHV

>member
-95 LNQQRVAIRQLTQQQ
+95 LNQQRAAIRQLTQQQ

-368 TLGSP
+368 TLGTP

-391 TVQSDKFLGAL
+391 TVQGKNFMQGLDALGL
-402 DEIGVNAERVQKSM
+402 SAEKVQKSM

-425 SVLEASKKLAPDK
+425 SVLEASKKLAPDQ

-586 SGGVTPLIGSLGKL
+586 EGGIARLTGGVMRLGGAFQWLAGSPMQALLSAGRMVFGPLI
-600 SSTLR
+600 TLLAGISAPVW
-605 GLIPSLSGVGRSIKD
+605 GLI
-620 WPALFRSA
+620 ALF
-628 ASGITQFSKQAIGGL
+628 
-643 NTALMALSRGA
+643 
-654 VAAGQGLFTLFT
+654 
-666 RPMTAITWL
+666 
-675 GNGLRTLATSGFGA
+675 
-689 LLNVGRTV
+689 
-697 MMALGGGLS
+697 
-706 LLLSP
+706 
-711 IGILVIALSAAAI
+711 AAAAV
-724 AVIKFWE
+724 AVIKFWQ
-731 PIKAFFTGFYT
+731 PIQAFFSGFFTG
-742 GLMSGLQPLTS
+742 LMAGLQPITQ
-753 AFSTAFAPLAPLFD
+753 AFNAVFAPLAPIFD
-767 SIGNAVGGVWEWF
+767 SIGNAISGVWEWF
-780 TKLFEPIQ
+780 TKLLEPIQ
-788 FSNEAL
+788 FSSEAL

-807 VGNALSALTPI
+807 VGAAISALTLPI
-818 IEGIARGIGWVLE
+818 QAVANGIGWILE

-912 KMSSSLDK
+912 KMSSNLDK

-965 DWVTQQAGSLIASVT
+965 DWVTQQAGSLLASVT

-986 PAARVP
+986 PAARAP

-1007 APGGDVYNLSF
+1007 APGGDVYNLNF

-1024 LDEESIIRRVREE
+1024 LDEETIIRRVREE

-1043 QADRRKRSQLIDHV
+1043 QADRRKRSQLTDHV

>member
-48 RQATSFDR
+48 RQATGFDR

-95 LNQQRVAIRQLTQQQ
+95 LNQQRAAIRQLTQQQ

-225 GNRTPQYEE
+225 GNRTPLYEE
-234 MQRAIMDASEKLP
+234 MQQAIKDASEKLP

-261 GARMGVANSD
+261 GARMGVANSN
-271 DPWEKQKADLLAF
+271 DPWQKQKADLLSF

-308 IAGLYKIPTQNIEQL
+308 IAGLYNIPVQNIEQL

-348 GGLASQL
+348 GGLANQL

-368 TLGSP
+368 TLGTP

-391 TVQSDKFLGAL
+391 TVQGKSFMQGLDALGL
-402 DEIGVNAERVQKSM
+402 SAEKVQKSM

-425 SVLEASKKLAPDK
+425 SVLEASQKLGDN
-438 QVANL
+438 QVATL

-450 FGDDAQKLANNLP
+450 FGDDAQKLANKLP
-463 ELRRQIELTQGAA
+463 ELRRQLELTQGVA
-476 AKGSMNRESDI
+476 AKGSMQRESDI
-487 NKASLSAQW
+487 NKDSLSSQW
-496 QLTKTGAVNAFSS
+496 QLTKTGTLNALSA
-509 AGETLREPLMDIM
+509 AGETLRDPLMDIM

-586 SGGVTPLIGSLGKL
+586 EGGIARLTGGVMRLGGAFQWLAGSPMQALLSAGRMVFGPLI
-600 SSTLR
+600 TLLAGISAPVW
-605 GLIPSLSGVGRSIKD
+605 GLI
-620 WPALFRSA
+620 ALF
-628 ASGITQFSKQAIGGL
+628 
-643 NTALMALSRGA
+643 
-654 VAAGQGLFTLFT
+654 
-666 RPMTAITWL
+666 
-675 GNGLRTLATSGFGA
+675 
-689 LLNVGRTV
+689 
-697 MMALGGGLS
+697 
-706 LLLSP
+706 
-711 IGILVIALSAAAI
+711 AAAAV
-724 AVIKFWE
+724 AVIKFWQ
-731 PIKAFFTGFYT
+731 PIKAFFSGFFT
-742 GLMSGLQPLTS
+742 GLMAGLQPITQ
-753 AFSTAFAPLAPLFD
+753 AFNAVFAPLAPIFD
-767 SIGNAVGGVWEWF
+767 SIGNAISGVWEWF
-780 TKLFEPIQ
+780 TKLLEPIQ
-788 FSNEAL
+788 FSSEAL

-807 VGNALSALTPI
+807 VGAAISALTLPI
-818 IEGIARGIGWVLE
+818 QAVAKGLGWILE
-831 KLGAIPDATK
+831 KLGAIPDAAK
-841 AAQQA
+841 AAQQVA
-846 AESMHKDPVVWE
+846 QQMTPEAVNNLADRVNAFSGDVQAVAKESKKAEEK
-858 WDPQQKKM
+858 
-866 VKKGW
+866 
-871 NWSPKDDQQKKTNQ
+871 KKT
-885 KQQQAIDQQKKQES
+885 DEQKKQDN

-1024 LDEESIIRRVREE
+1024 LDEETIIRRVREE

>member
-95 LNQQRVAIRQLTQQQ
+95 LNQQRAAIRQLTQQQ

-225 GNRTPQYEE
+225 GNRTPLYEE
-234 MQRAIMDASEKLP
+234 MQQAIKDASEKLP

-261 GARMGVANSD
+261 GARMGVANSN
-271 DPWEKQKADLLAF
+271 DPWQKQKADLLSF

-308 IAGLYKIPTQNIEQL
+308 IAGLYNIPVQNIEQL

-348 GGLASQL
+348 GGLANQL

-368 TLGSP
+368 TLGTP

-391 TVQSDKFLGAL
+391 TVQGKSFMQGLDALGL
-402 DEIGVNAERVQKSM
+402 SAEKVQKSM

-425 SVLEASKKLAPDK
+425 SVLEASQKLGDN
-438 QVANL
+438 QVATL

-450 FGDDAQKLANNLP
+450 FGDDAQKLANKLP
-463 ELRRQIELTQGAA
+463 ELRRQLELTQGVA
-476 AKGSMNRESDI
+476 AKGSMQRESDI
-487 NKASLSAQW
+487 NKDSLSSQW
-496 QLTKTGAVNAFSS
+496 QLTKTGTLNALSA
-509 AGETLREPLMDIM
+509 AGETLRDPLMDIM

-586 SGGVTPLIGSLGKL
+586 EGGIARLTGGVMRLGGAFQWLAGSPMQALLSAGRMVFGPLI
-600 SSTLR
+600 TLLAGISAPVW
-605 GLIPSLSGVGRSIKD
+605 GLI
-620 WPALFRSA
+620 ALF
-628 ASGITQFSKQAIGGL
+628 
-643 NTALMALSRGA
+643 
-654 VAAGQGLFTLFT
+654 
-666 RPMTAITWL
+666 
-675 GNGLRTLATSGFGA
+675 
-689 LLNVGRTV
+689 
-697 MMALGGGLS
+697 
-706 LLLSP
+706 
-711 IGILVIALSAAAI
+711 AAAAV
-724 AVIKFWE
+724 AVIKFWQ
-731 PIKAFFTGFYT
+731 PIKAFFSGFFT
-742 GLMSGLQPLTS
+742 GLMAGLQPITQ
-753 AFSTAFAPLAPLFD
+753 AFNAVFAPLAPIFD
-767 SIGNAVGGVWEWF
+767 SIGSAISGVWEWF
-780 TKLFEPIQ
+780 TKLLEPIQ
-788 FSNEAL
+788 FSSEAL

-807 VGNALSALTPI
+807 VGAAISALTLPI
-818 IEGIARGIGWVLE
+818 QAVAKGLGWILE
-831 KLGAIPDATK
+831 KLGAIPDAAK
-841 AAQQA
+841 AAQQVA
-846 AESMHKDPVVWE
+846 QQMTPEAVNNLADRVNAFSGDVQAVAKESKKAEEK
-858 WDPQQKKM
+858 
-866 VKKGW
+866 
-871 NWSPKDDQQKKTNQ
+871 KKT
-885 KQQQAIDQQKKQES
+885 DEQKKQDN

-986 PAARVP
+986 PAARMP

-1007 APGGDVYNLSF
+1007 APGGDVYNLNF

-1024 LDEESIIRRVREE
+1024 LDEETIIRRVREE

-1043 QADRRKRSQLIDHV
+1043 QADRRKRSQLTDHV

>member
-95 LNQQRVAIRQLTQQQ
+95 LNQQRAAIRQLTQQQ

-271 DPWEKQKADLLAF
+271 DPWEKQKADLLSF

-402 DEIGVNAERVQKSM
+402 DEIGVNAEKVQKSM

-586 SGGVTPLIGSLGKL
+586 EGGIARLTGGVMRLGGAFQWLAGSPMQALLSAGRIVFGPLI
-600 SSTLR
+600 TLLAGISAPVW
-605 GLIPSLSGVGRSIKD
+605 GLI
-620 WPALFRSA
+620 ALFA
-628 ASGITQFSKQAIGGL
+628 
-643 NTALMALSRGA
+643 A
-654 VAAGQGLFTLFT
+654 VA
-666 RPMTAITWL
+666 
-675 GNGLRTLATSGFGA
+675 
-689 LLNVGRTV
+689 V
-697 MMALGGGLS
+697 
-706 LLLSP
+706 
-711 IGILVIALSAAAI
+711 
-724 AVIKFWE
+724 AVIKFWQ
-731 PIKAFFTGFYT
+731 PIKAFFSGFFT
-742 GLMSGLQPLTS
+742 GLMAGLQPITQ
-753 AFSTAFAPLAPLFD
+753 AFNAVFAPLAPIFD
-767 SIGNAVGGVWEWF
+767 SIGNAISGVWEWF
-780 TKLFEPIQ
+780 TKLLEPIQ
-788 FSNEAL
+788 FSSEAL

-807 VGNALSALTPI
+807 VGAAISALTLPI
-818 IEGIARGIGWVLE
+818 QGVAKGLGWILE
-831 KLGAIPDATK
+831 KLGAIPDAAK
-841 AAQQA
+841 AAQQVA
-846 AESMHKDPVVWE
+846 QQMTPEAVNNLADRVNAFSGDVQAVAKESKKAEEK
-858 WDPQQKKM
+858 
-866 VKKGW
+866 
-871 NWSPKDDQQKKTNQ
+871 KKT
-885 KQQQAIDQQKKQES
+885 DEQKKQDN

-912 KMSSSLDK
+912 KMSNSLDK

-943 IPIRGGYSEPLKQAQ
+943 IPIRGGYSEPLKQTQ

-965 DWVTQQAGSLIASVT
+965 DWVTQQAGSMIASVT

-992 VSASPSAA
+992 VSASPSVA

-1007 APGGDVYNLSF
+1007 AQGGDMFNIEINING
-1018 DFSGQK
+1018 SGMDDQK
-1024 LDEESIIRRVREE
+1024 LAQRIREE
-1037 LALAKQ
+1037 LTNAIQLAN
-1043 QADRRKRSQLIDHV
+1043 RRKRSQLTDHA

>member
-95 LNQQRVAIRQLTQQQ
+95 LNQQRAAIRQLTQQQ

-261 GARMGVANSD
+261 GARMGVANSN
-271 DPWEKQKADLLAF
+271 DPWQKQKADLLAF

-402 DEIGVNAERVQKSM
+402 DEIGVNAEKVQKSM

-487 NKASLSAQW
+487 NKDSLSAQW

-586 SGGVTPLIGSLGKL
+586 EGGIARLTGGVMRLGGAFQWLAGSPMQALLSAGRMVFGPLI
-600 SSTLR
+600 TLLAGISAPVW
-605 GLIPSLSGVGRSIKD
+605 GLI
-620 WPALFRSA
+620 ALF
-628 ASGITQFSKQAIGGL
+628 
-643 NTALMALSRGA
+643 
-654 VAAGQGLFTLFT
+654 
-666 RPMTAITWL
+666 
-675 GNGLRTLATSGFGA
+675 
-689 LLNVGRTV
+689 
-697 MMALGGGLS
+697 
-706 LLLSP
+706 
-711 IGILVIALSAAAI
+711 AAAAV
-724 AVIKFWE
+724 AVIKFWQ
-731 PIKAFFTGFYT
+731 PIKAFFSGFFT
-742 GLMSGLQPLTS
+742 GLMTGLQPITQ
-753 AFSTAFAPLAPLFD
+753 AFNAVFAPLAPIFD
-767 SIGNAVGGVWEWF
+767 SIGNAISGVWEWF
-780 TKLFEPIQ
+780 TKLLEPIQ
-788 FSNEAL
+788 FSSEAL

-807 VGNALSALTPI
+807 VGAAISALTLPI
-818 IEGIARGIGWVLE
+818 QAVANGIGWILE

-912 KMSSSLDK
+912 KMSNSLDK

-986 PAARVP
+986 PAARMP

-1007 APGGDVYNLSF
+1007 APGGDVYNLNF

-1024 LDEESIIRRVREE
+1024 LDEETIIRRVREE

-1043 QADRRKRSQLIDHV
+1043 QADRRKRSQLTDHV

>member
-1 MADRNLNIRVA
+1 MSDRNLNIRVA

-95 LNQQRVAIRQLTQQQ
+95 LNQQRAAIRQLTQQQ

-271 DPWEKQKADLLAF
+271 DPWQKQKADLLAF

-402 DEIGVNAERVQKSM
+402 DEIGVNAEKVQKSM

-586 SGGVTPLIGSLGKL
+586 EGGIARLTGGVMRLGGAFQWLAGSPMQSLLSVGRMVFGPLI
-600 SSTLR
+600 TLLAGISAPVW
-605 GLIPSLSGVGRSIKD
+605 GLI
-620 WPALFRSA
+620 ALFA
-628 ASGITQFSKQAIGGL
+628 
-643 NTALMALSRGA
+643 A
-654 VAAGQGLFTLFT
+654 VA
-666 RPMTAITWL
+666 
-675 GNGLRTLATSGFGA
+675 
-689 LLNVGRTV
+689 V
-697 MMALGGGLS
+697 
-706 LLLSP
+706 
-711 IGILVIALSAAAI
+711 
-724 AVIKFWE
+724 AVIKFWQ
-731 PIKAFFTGFYT
+731 PIKAFFSGFFT
-742 GLMSGLQPLTS
+742 GLMAGLQPITQ
-753 AFSTAFAPLAPLFD
+753 AFNAVFAPLAPIFD
-767 SIGNAVGGVWEWF
+767 SIGNAISGVWEWF
-780 TKLFEPIQ
+780 TKLLEPIQ
-788 FSNEAL
+788 FSSEAL

-807 VGNALSALTPI
+807 VGAAISALTLPI
-818 IEGIARGIGWVLE
+818 QGVAKGLGWILE
-831 KLGAIPDATK
+831 KLGAIPDAAK
-841 AAQQA
+841 AAQQVA
-846 AESMHKDPVVWE
+846 QQMTPEAVNNLADRFTTFAGDVQAITKESKKAEEK
-858 WDPQQKKM
+858 
-866 VKKGW
+866 
-871 NWSPKDDQQKKTNQ
+871 KKT
-885 KQQQAIDQQKKQES
+885 DEQKKQDN

-912 KMSSSLDK
+912 KMSNSLDK
-920 IATNTTEKK
+920 IATNTTEKRE
-929 DGPGEIVFKNKQPY
+929 GPGEIVFKNKQPY

-958 RQLPSLT
+958 RQLPPLT

-1024 LDEESIIRRVREE
+1024 LDEETIIRRVREE

>member
-82 GPLRQRSAEQVAA
+82 GPLRQRSAEQVSA
-95 LNQQRVAIRQLTQQQ
+95 LNQQRAAIRQLTQQQ

-225 GNRTPQYEE
+225 GNRTAQYEE

-368 TLGSP
+368 TLGTP

-385 RELSIA
+385 HELSIA
-391 TVQSDKFLGAL
+391 TVQGKNFMQGLDALGL
-402 DEIGVNAERVQKSM
+402 SAEKVQKSM

-425 SVLEASKKLAPDK
+425 SVLEASKKLAPDQ

-575 LVRLSFTTLAG
+575 LVRLSFTTLAVEG
-586 SGGVTPLIGSLGKL
+586 GIARLTGGVMRLGGAFQWLAGSPMQALLSAGRMVFGPLI
-600 SSTLR
+600 TLLAGISAPVW
-605 GLIPSLSGVGRSIKD
+605 GLI
-620 WPALFRSA
+620 ALF
-628 ASGITQFSKQAIGGL
+628 
-643 NTALMALSRGA
+643 
-654 VAAGQGLFTLFT
+654 
-666 RPMTAITWL
+666 
-675 GNGLRTLATSGFGA
+675 
-689 LLNVGRTV
+689 
-697 MMALGGGLS
+697 
-706 LLLSP
+706 
-711 IGILVIALSAAAI
+711 AAAAV
-724 AVIKFWE
+724 AVIKFWQ
-731 PIKAFFTGFYT
+731 PIKAFFSGFFT
-742 GLMSGLQPLTS
+742 GLMAGLQPITQ
-753 AFSTAFAPLAPLFD
+753 AFNAVFAPLAPIFD
-767 SIGNAVGGVWEWF
+767 SIGNAISGVWEWF
-780 TKLFEPIQ
+780 TKLLEPIQ
-788 FSNEAL
+788 FSSEAL

-807 VGNALSALTPI
+807 VGAAISALTLPI
-818 IEGIARGIGWVLE
+818 QAVAKGLGWILE
-831 KLGAIPDATK
+831 KLGAIPDAAKT
-841 AAQQA
+841 AQQVA
-846 AESMHKDPVVWE
+846 QQMTPEAVNNLADRVNAFSGDVQAVAKES
-858 WDPQQKKM
+858 
-866 VKKGW
+866 
-871 NWSPKDDQQKKTNQ
+871 KKTEE
-885 KQQQAIDQQKKQES
+885 KKKTDEQKKQDN

-906 PANIVP
+906 TANIVP

-1007 APGGDVYNLSF
+1007 APGGDVFNLNF

-1024 LDEESIIRRVREE
+1024 LDEETIIRRVREE

-1043 QADRRKRSQLIDHV
+1043 QADRRKRSQLTDHV

>member
-95 LNQQRVAIRQLTQQQ
+95 LNQQRAAIRQLTQQQ

-125 SEGIAISSASRATEQ
+125 SEGIAIRSASRATEQ

-271 DPWEKQKADLLAF
+271 DPWEKQKADLLSF

-391 TVQSDKFLGAL
+391 TAQSDKFLGAL
-402 DEIGVNAERVQKSM
+402 DEIGVNAEKVQKSM

-496 QLTKTGAVNAFSS
+496 QLTKTGAVNALSS

-560 GGLMLSIGAVLGPMA
+560 GGLMLTIGAVLGPMA

-654 VAAGQGLFTLFT
+654 VAAGQGLFTLIT

-788 FSNEAL
+788 FSSEAL

-992 VSASPSAA
+992 VSVSPSAS

-1007 APGGDVYNLSF
+1007 APGGDVYNLNF

-1024 LDEESIIRRVREE
+1024 LDEETIIRRVREE

-1043 QADRRKRSQLIDHV
+1043 QADRRKRSQLTDHV

>member
-1 MADRNLNIRVA
+1 
-12 FSALNNM
+12 
-19 SRPVNAARQSA
+19 
-30 AALASQINQTKT
+30 
-42 SIKGLE
+42 
-48 RQATSFDR
+48 
-56 LTAANKKTTE
+56 
-66 QLAQA
+66 
-71 KEQARQMAAAY
+71 MAAAY

-95 LNQQRVAIRQLTQQQ
+95 LNQQRAAIRQLTQQQ

-187 AVGAATLAPVAAAVK
+187 AVGAATLVPVAAAVK

-271 DPWEKQKADLLAF
+271 DPWQKQKADLLSF

-368 TLGSP
+368 TLGTP

-391 TVQSDKFLGAL
+391 TVQGKNFMQGLDALGL
-402 DEIGVNAERVQKSM
+402 SAEKVQKSM

-425 SVLEASKKLAPDK
+425 SVLEASKKLAPDQ

-509 AGETLREPLMDIM
+509 AGETLRDPLMDIM

-550 AAIGALLVVV
+550 AAIGALLVVM

-575 LVRLSFTTLAG
+575 LVRLSFTSLAGEGGIARLTGGVMRLGGAFQWLAG
-586 SGGVTPLIGSLGKL
+586 SPMQALLSAGRMVFGPLI
-600 SSTLR
+600 TLLAGISAPVW
-605 GLIPSLSGVGRSIKD
+605 GLI
-620 WPALFRSA
+620 ALFA
-628 ASGITQFSKQAIGGL
+628 
-643 NTALMALSRGA
+643 A
-654 VAAGQGLFTLFT
+654 VA
-666 RPMTAITWL
+666 
-675 GNGLRTLATSGFGA
+675 
-689 LLNVGRTV
+689 V
-697 MMALGGGLS
+697 
-706 LLLSP
+706 
-711 IGILVIALSAAAI
+711 
-724 AVIKFWE
+724 AVIKFWQ
-731 PIKAFFTGFYT
+731 PIKAFFSGFFT
-742 GLMSGLQPLTS
+742 GLMAGLQPITQS
-753 AFSTAFAPLAPLFD
+753 FNAVFAPLAPIFN
-767 SIGNAVGGVWEWF
+767 SIGNAISGVWEWF
-780 TKLFEPIQ
+780 TKLLEPIQ
-788 FSNEAL
+788 FSSEAL

-807 VGNALSALTPI
+807 VGAAISALTLPI
-818 IEGIARGIGWVLE
+818 QAVAKGLGWILE
-831 KLGAIPDATK
+831 KLGAIPDAAK
-841 AAQQA
+841 AAQQVA
-846 AESMHKDPVVWE
+846 QQMTPEAVNNLADRVNAFSGDVQAVAKESKKAEEK
-858 WDPQQKKM
+858 
-866 VKKGW
+866 
-871 NWSPKDDQQKKTNQ
+871 KKT
-885 KQQQAIDQQKKQES
+885 DEQKKQDN

-912 KMSSSLDK
+912 KMSNSLDK

-986 PAARVP
+986 PAARMP

-1007 APGGDVYNLSF
+1007 APGGDVYNLNF

-1024 LDEESIIRRVREE
+1024 LDEETIIRRVREE

-1043 QADRRKRSQLIDHV
+1043 QADRRKRSQLTDHV

>member
-95 LNQQRVAIRQLTQQQ
+95 LNQQRAAIRQLTQQQ

-368 TLGSP
+368 TLGTP

-391 TVQSDKFLGAL
+391 TVQGKNFMQGLDALGL
-402 DEIGVNAERVQKSM
+402 SAEKVQKSM

-425 SVLEASKKLAPDK
+425 SVLEASKKLAPDQ

-509 AGETLREPLMDIM
+509 AGETLRDPLMDIM

-550 AAIGALLVVV
+550 AAIGALLVVM

-575 LVRLSFTTLAG
+575 LVRLSFTSLAGEGGIARLTGGVMRLGGAFQWLAG
-586 SGGVTPLIGSLGKL
+586 SPMQALLSAGRMVFGPLI
-600 SSTLR
+600 TLLAGISAPVW
-605 GLIPSLSGVGRSIKD
+605 GLI
-620 WPALFRSA
+620 ALFA
-628 ASGITQFSKQAIGGL
+628 
-643 NTALMALSRGA
+643 A
-654 VAAGQGLFTLFT
+654 VA
-666 RPMTAITWL
+666 
-675 GNGLRTLATSGFGA
+675 
-689 LLNVGRTV
+689 V
-697 MMALGGGLS
+697 
-706 LLLSP
+706 
-711 IGILVIALSAAAI
+711 
-724 AVIKFWE
+724 AVIKFWQ
-731 PIKAFFTGFYT
+731 PIKAFFSGFFT
-742 GLMSGLQPLTS
+742 GLMAGLQPITQS
-753 AFSTAFAPLAPLFD
+753 FNAVF
-767 SIGNAVGGVWEWF
+767 GNAISGVWEWF
-780 TKLFEPIQ
+780 TKLLEPIQ
-788 FSNEAL
+788 FSSEAL

-807 VGNALSALTPI
+807 VGAAISALTLPI
-818 IEGIARGIGWVLE
+818 QAVAKGLGWILE
-831 KLGAIPDATK
+831 KLGAIPDAAK
-841 AAQQA
+841 AAQQVA
-846 AESMHKDPVVWE
+846 QQMTPEAVNNLADRVNAFSGDVQAVAKESKKAEEK
-858 WDPQQKKM
+858 
-866 VKKGW
+866 
-871 NWSPKDDQQKKTNQ
+871 KKT
-885 KQQQAIDQQKKQES
+885 DEQKKQDN

-912 KMSSSLDK
+912 KMSNSLDK

-1007 APGGDVYNLSF
+1007 APGGDVYNLNF
-1018 DFSGQK
+1018 DWSGK
-1024 LDEESIIRRVREE
+1024 KRDEETIIRRVREE

-1043 QADRRKRSQLIDHV
+1043 QADRRKRSQLTDHV

>member
-95 LNQQRVAIRQLTQQQ
+95 LNQQRAAIRQLTQQQ

-152 AEQQRRLDAV
+152 AEQQRQLDAV

-187 AVGAATLAPVAAAVK
+187 AVGATTLAPVAAAVK

-225 GNRTPQYEE
+225 GNRTPLYEE
-234 MQRAIMDASEKLP
+234 MQQAIKDASENLP
-247 MANGAVDYAALVEG
+247 MANGAVDFAALVEG
-261 GARMGVANSD
+261 GARMGIANGN
-271 DPWEKQKADLLAF
+271 DPWAKQKADLLGF

-308 IAGLYKIPTQNIEQL
+308 IAGLYKIPVQNIEQL

-348 GGLASQL
+348 GGLSKQL

-368 TLGSP
+368 TLGTP

-391 TVQSDKFLGAL
+391 TVQGKSFMEGLDALGL
-402 DEIGVNAERVQKSM
+402 SAEKVQKSM

-425 SVLEASKKLAPDK
+425 SVLEASQKLGDN
-438 QVANL
+438 QVATL

-450 FGDDAQKLANNLP
+450 FGDDAQKLANDLP
-463 ELRRQIELTQGAA
+463 ELRRQIELTQGTA
-476 AKGSMNRESDI
+476 AKGSMQRESDI
-487 NKASLSAQW
+487 NKDSLSSQW
-496 QLTKTGAVNAFSS
+496 QLTKTGTLNALSA
-509 AGETLREPLMDIM
+509 AGETLRDPLMDIM

-536 EANPALVGSIMKVT
+536 EANPDLVGSIMKVT

-586 SGGVTPLIGSLGKL
+586 EGGIARLTGGVMRLGGAFQWLAGSPMQALLSAGRMVFGPLI
-600 SSTLR
+600 TLLAGISAPVW
-605 GLIPSLSGVGRSIKD
+605 GLI
-620 WPALFRSA
+620 ALF
-628 ASGITQFSKQAIGGL
+628 
-643 NTALMALSRGA
+643 
-654 VAAGQGLFTLFT
+654 
-666 RPMTAITWL
+666 
-675 GNGLRTLATSGFGA
+675 
-689 LLNVGRTV
+689 
-697 MMALGGGLS
+697 
-706 LLLSP
+706 
-711 IGILVIALSAAAI
+711 AAA
-724 AVIKFWE
+724 AVTVIKFWK
-731 PIKAFFTGFYT
+731 PIKAFFSGFFT
-742 GLMSGLQPLTS
+742 GLMAGLQPITQ
-753 AFSTAFAPLAPLFD
+753 AFNAVFAPLAPIFD
-767 SIGNAVGGVWEWF
+767 SIGKEISGVWEWF
-780 TKLFEPIQ
+780 TKLLEPIQ
-788 FSNEAL
+788 LSSEAL

-807 VGNALSALTPI
+807 VGAAISALTLPI
-818 IEGIARGIGWVLE
+818 QAVAKGLGWILE
-831 KLGAIPDATK
+831 KLGAIPDAAK
-841 AAQQA
+841 SAQQVA
-846 AESMHKDPVVWE
+846 QQMTPEVVNNLADRVNAFSGDVQAVAKESKKAEEK
-858 WDPQQKKM
+858 
-866 VKKGW
+866 
-871 NWSPKDDQQKKTNQ
+871 KKT
-885 KQQQAIDQQKKQES
+885 DEQKKQDN

-920 IATNTTEKK
+920 IAANTTEKK

-943 IPIRGGYSEPLKQAQ
+943 IPIHGGYSEPLKQAQ

-965 DWVTQQAGSLIASVT
+965 NWVTQQAGSLIASVT

-992 VSASPSAA
+992 VSASPSAT

-1007 APGGDVYNLSF
+1007 APGGDVYNLNF

-1024 LDEESIIRRVREE
+1024 LDEETIIRRVREE

-1043 QADRRKRSQLIDHV
+1043 QADRRKRSQLTDHV

>member
-19 SRPVNAARQSA
+19 SRPANAARQSA

-95 LNQQRVAIRQLTQQQ
+95 LNQQRAAIRQLTQQQ

-271 DPWEKQKADLLAF
+271 DPWQKQKADLLSF

-368 TLGSP
+368 TLGTP

-391 TVQSDKFLGAL
+391 TVQGKNFMQGLDALGL
-402 DEIGVNAERVQKSM
+402 SAEKVQKSM

-425 SVLEASKKLAPDK
+425 SVLEASKKLAPDQ

-509 AGETLREPLMDIM
+509 AGETLRDPLMDIM

-550 AAIGALLVVV
+550 AAIGALLVVM

-575 LVRLSFTTLAG
+575 LVRLSFTSLAGEGGIARLTGGVMRLGGAFQWLAG
-586 SGGVTPLIGSLGKL
+586 SPMHALLSAGRMVFGPLI
-600 SSTLR
+600 TLLAGISAPVW
-605 GLIPSLSGVGRSIKD
+605 GLI
-620 WPALFRSA
+620 ALFA
-628 ASGITQFSKQAIGGL
+628 
-643 NTALMALSRGA
+643 A
-654 VAAGQGLFTLFT
+654 VA
-666 RPMTAITWL
+666 
-675 GNGLRTLATSGFGA
+675 
-689 LLNVGRTV
+689 V
-697 MMALGGGLS
+697 
-706 LLLSP
+706 
-711 IGILVIALSAAAI
+711 
-724 AVIKFWE
+724 AVIKFWQ
-731 PIKAFFTGFYT
+731 PIKAFFSGFFT
-742 GLMSGLQPLTS
+742 GLMAGLQPITQS
-753 AFSTAFAPLAPLFD
+753 FNAVFAPLAPIFN
-767 SIGNAVGGVWEWF
+767 SIGNAISGVWEWF
-780 TKLFEPIQ
+780 TKLLEPIQ
-788 FSNEAL
+788 FSSEAL

-807 VGNALSALTPI
+807 VGAAISALTLPI
-818 IEGIARGIGWVLE
+818 QAVAKGLGWILE
-831 KLGAIPDATK
+831 KLGAIPDAAK
-841 AAQQA
+841 AAQQVA
-846 AESMHKDPVVWE
+846 QQMTPEAVNNLADRVNAFSGDVQAVAKESKKAEEK
-858 WDPQQKKM
+858 
-866 VKKGW
+866 
-871 NWSPKDDQQKKTNQ
+871 KKT
-885 KQQQAIDQQKKQES
+885 DEQKKQDN

-912 KMSSSLDK
+912 KMSNSLDK

-986 PAARVP
+986 PAARMP

-1007 APGGDVYNLSF
+1007 APGGDVYNLNF

-1024 LDEESIIRRVREE
+1024 LDEETIIRRVREE

-1043 QADRRKRSQLIDHV
+1043 QADRRKRSQLTDHV